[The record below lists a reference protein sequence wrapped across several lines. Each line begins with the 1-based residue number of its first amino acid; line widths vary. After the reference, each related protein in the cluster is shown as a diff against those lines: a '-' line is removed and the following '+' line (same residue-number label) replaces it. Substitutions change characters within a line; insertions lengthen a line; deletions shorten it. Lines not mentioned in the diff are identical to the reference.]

1 MERDYRKPPINRQRC
16 GMGKRASKIA
26 ERDFLPFPVQSAH
39 ITVERS
45 NDELWPDMAWP
56 NLKLALYTSDNTDEY
71 DNWPNC
77 DWKAYKI
84 GDDTL
89 TPEKFAEIIRNT
101 TIR

>member
-1 MERDYRKPPINRQRC
+1 
-16 GMGKRASKIA
+16 
-26 ERDFLPFPVQSAH
+26 
-39 ITVERS
+39 
-45 NDELWPDMAWP
+45 MAWP